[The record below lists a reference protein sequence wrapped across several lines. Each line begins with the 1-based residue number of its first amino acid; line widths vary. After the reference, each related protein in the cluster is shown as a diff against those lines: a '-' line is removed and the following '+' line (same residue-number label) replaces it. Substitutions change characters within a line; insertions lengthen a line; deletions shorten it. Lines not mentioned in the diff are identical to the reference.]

1 MSIQK
6 YNEKKAAEKKAAE
19 AAKAETVGASV
30 PESKDVTSTAA
41 PVPAAGTPEEVA
53 AQMEANAEGKIIEKT
68 DLTAPDTPTLAEI
81 SEAAGAILDGEAEEA
96 ELSEW
101 VSPYDVNY
109 KELEAILDGE
119 ELSTYVGDRLPED
132 VVERIEKDY
141 KLYLKNK

>member
-53 AQMEANAEGKIIEKT
+53 AQMEANAEGKIIE
-68 DLTAPDTPTLAEI
+68 PTKEQIA
-81 SEAAGAILDGEAEEA
+81 EAALLILESDTEDQTEDA

-109 KELEAILDGE
+109 KELEVILDGE
-119 ELSTYVGDRLPED
+119 ELSTYIGDRLPED
-132 VVERIEKDY
+132 VVERMEKDY

>member
-19 AAKAETVGASV
+19 SAKTETVGTSV

-53 AQMEANAEGKIIEKT
+53 AQMEANAEGKIV
-68 DLTAPDTPTLAEI
+68 DPTKDQTTKVAE
-81 SEAAGAILDGEAEEA
+81 AILEGEAEEA
-96 ELSEW
+96 ELADW

-119 ELSTYVGDRLPED
+119 KLSDYVGDRLPEEE
-132 VVERIEKDY
+132 VKRIETDY
-141 KLYLKNK
+141 KLYLKNR